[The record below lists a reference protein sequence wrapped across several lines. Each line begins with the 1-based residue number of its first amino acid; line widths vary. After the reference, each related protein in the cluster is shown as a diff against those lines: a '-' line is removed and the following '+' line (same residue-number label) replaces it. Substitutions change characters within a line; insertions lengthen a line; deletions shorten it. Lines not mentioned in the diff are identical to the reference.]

1 MWTRCEVTA
10 AMEWISNGAGR
21 VPEELLSL
29 RQRQERLLTVIADLL
44 RTNEEL
50 RLKLAQTESRGDAA
64 QADAAGG
71 C

>member
-1 MWTRCEVTA
+1 
-10 AMEWISNGAGR
+10 MEWISNGAGR